1 MCSFRKSL
9 LWPLVLYI
17 ILGGAARAAAYVDV
31 LELPARPSELAVR
44 SPLLDVTQ
52 AGSRLVSVGQRGHI
66 LYSDDTGQT
75 WKQAQV
81 PVSVDLNAVHF
92 PTAQQGWAVGNDG
105 VILHTSDAGQSWS
118 KQLDGRQIG
127 DLLIDHYGARAS
139 AEPENEQWPLLV
151 AEGERLKAE
160 GADKPFLDVWFES
173 ERSGYV
179 VGVFNLILATTDGGQ
194 TWTPWQDRTDNPQG
208 LNLFA
213 IDNTGDA
220 LYLVGEQGLVR
231 RLDQGTQT
239 FDRIETP
246 YQGSF
251 FGVTGQH
258 GEVLVYG
265 LRGNVLRSLDRGAS
279 WQTLQSD
286 LEVSFTAATNGPHGS
301 YRLFTQAGHQLLA
314 EPGARKLRLLPL
326 SEPAPIAGAL
336 QTTEGPLI
344 LVGNRGVRR
353 LSAE

>member
-1 MCSFRKSL
+1 MCAFRKSL
-9 LWPLVLYI
+9 LWPSALCIV
-17 ILGGAARAAAYVDV
+17 LGGAAQAATYVDV

-44 SPLLDVTQ
+44 SPLLDVVQ

-66 LYSDDTGQT
+66 LYSDDAGQT
-75 WKQAQV
+75 WQQAQV

-105 VILHTSDAGQSWS
+105 VILHTSDAGKSWS

-127 DLLIDHYGARAS
+127 DLLINHYGAMAA
-139 AEPENEQWPLLV
+139 AEPQNESWPLLV

-173 ERSGYV
+173 ERNGYA
-179 VGVFNLILATTDGGQ
+179 VGVFNLILATIDGGQ
-194 TWTPWQDRTDNPQG
+194 TWTPWQDRTDNPQS

-213 IDNTGDA
+213 LGNTGDA

-231 RLDQGTQT
+231 RLDPQTQT
-239 FDRIETP
+239 FERIETP

-251 FGVTGQH
+251 FGVTGRH
-258 GEVLVYG
+258 GELLVYG
-265 LRGNVLRSLDRGAS
+265 LRGNVLRSLDNGIS
-279 WQTLQSD
+279 WQTLQSG
-286 LEVSFTAATNGPHGS
+286 LKVSFTAAANGPQGS
-301 YRLFTQAGHQLLA
+301 YRLFTQAGHQLLT
-314 EPGARKLRLLPL
+314 EPGANTLRLLPQ
-326 SEPAPIAGAL
+326 SETAPVAGAL
-336 QTTEGPLI
+336 QTAEGLLI
-344 LVGNRGVRR
+344 LVGNHGVRR